1 MKMKKVSLKFL
12 IPALIAVGMSSSYVS
27 AKVSVLYINKD
38 NTPHTLQITCQNA
51 QAQVEVAGQ
60 AAGSKTL
67 PGSGPC
73 MVRLGKSQVT
83 VQAKE
88 QVNIRKAKLYLQ

>member
-1 MKMKKVSLKFL
+1 MKRSFLKFL
-12 IPALIAVGMSSSYVS
+12 IPVLVAVGMSSSHAL

-38 NTPHTLQITCQNA
+38 HTPHTLQITCQDA

-60 AAGSKTL
+60 VAGSKTL